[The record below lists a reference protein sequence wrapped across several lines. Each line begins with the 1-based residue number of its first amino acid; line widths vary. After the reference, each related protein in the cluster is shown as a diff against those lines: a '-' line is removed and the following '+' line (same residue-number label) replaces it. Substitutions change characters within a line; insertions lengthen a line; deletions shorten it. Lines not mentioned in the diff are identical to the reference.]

1 MFELLFLLVLFA
13 AGAVLVGV
21 FAVLFAALKLT
32 FHVALLPLK
41 ILFFPLIALL
51 VLVKLA
57 FLAVVGVAVVG
68 IALAIIVPVAL
79 VLGILAAPFLLI
91 GALT

>member
-13 AGAVLVGV
+13 AGAVVVGV
-21 FAVLFAALKLT
+21 FALLFAALKLT

-41 ILFFPLIALL
+41 IVFFPIIALV

-57 FLAVVGVAVVG
+57 LVAVVGVAVVG
-68 IALAIIVPVAL
+68 IALAVIVPVAL
-79 VLGILAAPFLLI
+79 VLGILAAPFLLV
-91 GALT
+91 GALS